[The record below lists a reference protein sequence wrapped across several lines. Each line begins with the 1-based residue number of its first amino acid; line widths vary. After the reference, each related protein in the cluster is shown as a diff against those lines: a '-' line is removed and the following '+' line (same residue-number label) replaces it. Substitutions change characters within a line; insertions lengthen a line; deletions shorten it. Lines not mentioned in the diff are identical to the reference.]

1 MSLLIARRA
10 TVVAL
15 SVSMHLLVFVA
26 LASLSSAG
34 EPSRSPV
41 EQAARLSLRLLAAS
55 FDEGRSVPI
64 APSVAATTTNRAEPP
79 NVDTRPVATQAVAA
93 APRSASAS
101 AVVES
106 QLARS
111 EASNHDATSTPYD
124 VPPIPRTGFAIGD
137 DTALNPFAI
146 PGKWSARIELTVDK
160 GGVITEWQLLEATTT
175 RDFALR
181 SLQGLERT
189 EMLPATLGGS
199 AVGARYSVELTFGD

>member
-26 LASLSSAG
+26 LASLGSAG

-93 APRSASAS
+93 APRSASA
-101 AVVES
+101 VVES

-160 GGVITEWQLLEATTT
+160 GGVITEWHLLEATTM

-189 EMLPATLGGS
+189 EMFPATLGGS

>member
-15 SVSMHLLVFVA
+15 SVLMHFLAFVA
-26 LASLSSAG
+26 LTRLGSAG

-55 FDEGRSVPI
+55 FDEGRPVPI
-64 APSVAATTTNRAEPP
+64 ASSVAATTTNRAEPP

-93 APRSASAS
+93 APRSASA
-101 AVVES
+101 VVES

-111 EASNHDATSTPYD
+111 EASKQYATSTPYD
-124 VPPIPRTGFAIGD
+124 VPPIPRTGFAIVE
-137 DTALNPFAI
+137 DTALYPFAI

-189 EMLPATLGGS
+189 EMFPATLGGS